1 MGVWGNSAFVKS
13 LQLLQEWCVTGS
25 FFGKRCIDYIGQN
38 VSKWS
43 IGAVAGLYWRHS
55 LKNLLDYMRSGGPLR
70 ASTLAQLWDATM
82 QNRNLKNAYF
92 FAVFREKPSGGI
104 GQISCSKI
112 QGEVLW
118 ILCDFWGTLRVS
130 EESHRSHAYGSLRR
144 QEQHHKCLGVVGIRY
159 TQN

>member
-1 MGVWGNSAFVKS
+1 MVIWSVQPNMSRLYS
-13 LQLLQEWCVTGS
+13 LLGLEW
-25 FFGKRCIDYIGQN
+25 
-38 VSKWS
+38 
-43 IGAVAGLYWRHS
+43 AHS
-55 LKNLLDYMRSGGPLR
+55 PKNLLDYMRSGGPLH

-104 GQISCSKI
+104 GQNS
-112 QGEVLW
+112 W
-118 ILCDFWGTLRVS
+118 ILCDFWGTLKVS

-159 TQN
+159 TQH

>member
-1 MGVWGNSAFVKS
+1 M
-13 LQLLQEWCVTGS
+13 
-25 FFGKRCIDYIGQN
+25 GQN
-38 VSKWS
+38 VSKWP
-43 IGAVAGLYWRHS
+43 IGAVAGLSWRDS
-55 LKNLLDYMRSGGPLR
+55 LKNLLDYMGFEEALR

-104 GQISCSKI
+104 GQNS
-112 QGEVLW
+112 W
-118 ILCDFWGTLRVS
+118 ILCDFWGTLKVS

-159 TQN
+159 TQNSSKLIQAQT